1 MIYITQLIYINEEM
15 EDIFEQFETVAIPII
30 AKYGG
35 ELLLRTRPGSVVQAG
50 TEVPYE
56 IHLVSFPS
64 DDHFERFK
72 LDDGRKAFLHLKDR
86 SVRKIVL
93 IKGEML

>member
-1 MIYITQLIYINEEM
+1 MIYITQLIYINEGM
-15 EDIFEQFETVAIPII
+15 EAVFDQFEAVAIPII

-35 ELLLRTRPGSVVQAG
+35 ELLLRTRPGLVVQAG
-50 TEVPYE
+50 AGVPNE

-64 DDHFERFK
+64 DEQFERFK
-72 LDDGRKAFLHLKDR
+72 LDDGRRAFLHLKEQ
-86 SVRKIVL
+86 SIKKIVL